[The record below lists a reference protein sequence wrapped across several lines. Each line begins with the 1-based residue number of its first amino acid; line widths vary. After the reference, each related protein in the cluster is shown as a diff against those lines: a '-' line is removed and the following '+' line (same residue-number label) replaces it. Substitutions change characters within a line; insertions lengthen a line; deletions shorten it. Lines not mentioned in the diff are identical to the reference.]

1 MAAGI
6 RSIPEI
12 LQDVLTNI
20 QDIVRAEVHL
30 AKAELGEELNRA
42 RSGGLLIGVGAVAA
56 IFSTLFLLLACVY
69 ALSLVVPNWAA
80 ALIVSAAVAV
90 AAAVTMGLGLKRLK
104 TIQAAPKT
112 AASLKETV
120 QWAKQLTKER
130 IRLKTNART

>member
-1 MAAGI
+1 MVVGI

-20 QDIVRAEVHL
+20 QDIVRAEVRL

-80 ALIVSAAVAV
+80 ALIVAAAVGV
-90 AAAVTMGLGLKRLK
+90 AAAVTLSLGLKRLK
-104 TIQAAPKT
+104 TIRAAPKT
-112 AASLKETV
+112 SASLKENV
-120 QWAKQLTKER
+120 QWAKQLTK
-130 IRLKTNART
+130 

>member
-1 MAAGI
+1 MIMAAGM

-20 QDIVRAEVHL
+20 QDIVRAEVRL

-69 ALSLVVPNWAA
+69 ALGRVVPNWAA
-80 ALIVSAAVAV
+80 ALIVAVAVGV
-90 AAAVTMGLGLKRLK
+90 AAAVTVGLGLKRLK

-112 AASLKETV
+112 AASLKENV
-120 QWAKQLTKER
+120 QWAKQLTK
-130 IRLKTNART
+130 

>member
-20 QDIVRAEVHL
+20 QDIVRAEVRL
-30 AKAELGEELNRA
+30 AKAELGEELNAA
-42 RSGGLLIGVGAVAA
+42 RSGGLLIGIGAVAA

-69 ALSLVVPNWAA
+69 ALARVVPDWAA
-80 ALIVSAAVAV
+80 ALIVAAAVGI
-90 AAAVTMGLGLKRLK
+90 AAAVTLSLGLKRLK

-112 AASLKETV
+112 AASLKENV
-120 QWAKQLTKER
+120 QWARQLTK
-130 IRLKTNART
+130 

>member
-1 MAAGI
+1 MAAGM

-20 QDIVRAEVHL
+20 QDIVRAEVRL

-56 IFSTLFLLLACVY
+56 IFSALFLLLACVY
-69 ALSLVVPNWAA
+69 ALGLVMPNWAA
-80 ALIVSAAVAV
+80 ALLVAAAVGV
-90 AAAVTMGLGLKRLK
+90 AAAVTLGLGLKRLK

-112 AASLKETV
+112 AASLKENV
-120 QWAKQLTKER
+120 RWAKQLSK
-130 IRLKTNART
+130 

>member
-1 MAAGI
+1 MRLMAAGI

-20 QDIVRAEVHL
+20 QDIVRAEVRL

-80 ALIVSAAVAV
+80 ALIV
-90 AAAVTMGLGLKRLK
+90 AAAVGVVAAVTLGLGLQRLK

-112 AASLKETV
+112 SASLKENV
-120 QWAKQLTKER
+120 RWAKQLTK
-130 IRLKTNART
+130 

>member
-1 MAAGI
+1 MGAGI

-20 QDIVRAEVHL
+20 QDIVRAEVRL

-69 ALSLVVPNWAA
+69 ALGLVMPDWAA
-80 ALIVSAAVAV
+80 ALIVAAAVGV
-90 AAAVTMGLGLKRLK
+90 AAAVTLSLGLKRLK

-112 AASLKETV
+112 AASLKENV
-120 QWAKQLTKER
+120 RWAKELTK
-130 IRLKTNART
+130 

>member
-20 QDIVRAEVHL
+20 QDIVRAEVRL
-30 AKAELGEELNRA
+30 ARAELGEELNRA

-69 ALSLVVPNWAA
+69 ALGRVVPNWAA
-80 ALIVSAAVAV
+80 ALIVAAAVGV
-90 AAAVTMGLGLKRLK
+90 AAAVTLGLGLKRLK

-112 AASLKETV
+112 SASLKENV
-120 QWAKQLTKER
+120 RWAKQLTK
-130 IRLKTNART
+130 

>member
-20 QDIVRAEVHL
+20 QDIVRAEVRL
-30 AKAELGEELNRA
+30 AKAELGDELNRA
-42 RSGGLLIGVGAVAA
+42 RSGGLLMGVGAVAA

-69 ALSLVVPNWAA
+69 ALGRVVPNWAA
-80 ALIVSAAVAV
+80 ALIVAAAVGV
-90 AAAVTMGLGLKRLK
+90 AAAVTLSLGLKRLK

-112 AASLKETV
+112 AASLQENV
-120 QWAKQLTKER
+120 RWAKQLTK
-130 IRLKTNART
+130 

>member
-1 MAAGI
+1 MTIMAAGS

-20 QDIVRAEVHL
+20 QDIVRAEVRL

-69 ALSLVVPNWAA
+69 ALVLVVPNWAA
-80 ALIVSAAVAV
+80 ALIVAAAVGI
-90 AAAVTMGLGLKRLK
+90 AAAVTLSLGLKRLK

-112 AASLKETV
+112 AASLKENV
-120 QWAKQLTKER
+120 QWARQLTK
-130 IRLKTNART
+130 

>member
-1 MAAGI
+1 MRIMAAGI

-20 QDIVRAEVHL
+20 QDIVRAEVRL

-69 ALSLVVPNWAA
+69 ALGRVMPNWAA
-80 ALIVSAAVAV
+80 ALIVAAAVGV
-90 AAAVTMGLGLKRLK
+90 AAAVTLGIGLKRLK
-104 TIQAAPKT
+104 SIQAAPKT
-112 AASLKETV
+112 AASLKENV
-120 QWAKQLTKER
+120 QWAKQLTK
-130 IRLKTNART
+130 

>member
-20 QDIVRAEVHL
+20 QDIVRAEVRL
-30 AKAELGEELNRA
+30 AKAELGDELNRA
-42 RSGGLLIGVGAVAA
+42 RSGGLLMGVGAVAA

-69 ALSLVVPNWAA
+69 ALGRVVPNWAA
-80 ALIVSAAVAV
+80 ALIVAAAVGV
-90 AAAVTMGLGLKRLK
+90 AAAVTLGIGLKRLK

-112 AASLKETV
+112 AASLQENV
-120 QWAKQLTKER
+120 RWAKQLTK
-130 IRLKTNART
+130 